1 MLYKRRCCRKGPFGS
16 DFGAI
21 VAIATSLVVIT
32 IYYMSPSVE
41 KVNEKTDFSRTQQ
54 NRISETNSKAE
65 KVKLQ
70 QQIDDIDEA

>member
-41 KVNEKTDFSRTQQ
+41 KVNEKADFSRTQ
-54 NRISETNSKAE
+54 NRISEKNSKAE
-65 KVKLQ
+65 KEKLQ
-70 QQIDDIDEA
+70 NQIDDIDEA

>member
-41 KVNEKTDFSRTQQ
+41 KVNEKADFSRTQ
-54 NRISETNSKAE
+54 NRISEKNSNEE
-65 KVKLQ
+65 KEKLQ
-70 QQIDDIDEA
+70 NQIDDIDEA

>member
-41 KVNEKTDFSRTQQ
+41 KVNENADFSRTQ
-54 NRISETNSKAE
+54 NRISEKKSQAE
-65 KVKLQ
+65 KEKLLN
-70 QQIDDIDEA
+70 QIDDIDEA